1 MSYNTYQKFNTFGQL
16 RSIMLGSYFYPE
28 FFASIK
34 DARIRE
40 PLMRMSHEINEDLE
54 VFEHVLKDYG
64 CTVIR
69 ADNPTG
75 HFDVDNVYIP
85 PLQVRNSHTAIGDT
99 MYQLNSDF
107 YNPVTPVLKKYC
119 PNVIDLVGQNDK
131 FYSTSMTAASNNYN
145 QEKDIW
151 YSHSKFKELAGSSW
165 PLYQDYVNGVQSN
178 DPIIIEE
185 MSSFQQA
192 LEYETK
198 EMGPLQGPNVI
209 NTNHTIYV
217 DAPEYCD
224 YTKWLAEHIKDSRP
238 IKQFTSKAGHI
249 DGCFAVLGN
258 NVILGIDPLIDY
270 KKYFPDYTVIGI
282 PPGEYQNLITEFKLM
297 KEKVNGKWWLA
308 GEEYNDEFITFVEN
322 NLKPWVGYIAESV
335 FDVNVLALDANTICV
350 SNITP
355 VVKEKLRQHNIEC
368 IVVPWRHRFFVDGG
382 LHCIT
387 LDLYR
392 DR

>member
-1 MSYNTYQKFNTFGQL
+1 MSYNTYQKFNTYGQL
-16 RSIMLGSYFYPE
+16 RSVMLGAYAYPE
-28 FFASIK
+28 FFSKIK
-34 DARIRE
+34 QSHIRE

-54 VFEHVLKDYG
+54 IFEKTLRDYG

-69 ADNPTG
+69 ADSPTG
-75 HFDVDNVYIP
+75 YFDTNNSYVP
-85 PLQVRNSHTAIGDT
+85 PLHVRNSHTVIGNT

-107 YNPVTPVLKKYC
+107 YNPITPILKKYC
-119 PNVIDLVGQNDK
+119 TDFVDLVDQNDK
-131 FYSTSMTAASNNYN
+131 FYSTSMSSASNNYN
-145 QEKDIW
+145 HEKDTW
-151 YSHSKFKELAGSSW
+151 YSHSKYVELAGSSW
-165 PLYQDYVNGVQSN
+165 PLYQDYVNGVRCI
-178 DPIIIEE
+178 DPNIIEE
-185 MSSFQQA
+185 MASFQQT

-198 EMGPLQGPNVI
+198 EMGALQGPNVI

-224 YTKWLAEHIKDSRP
+224 YTKWLANHITDTRP
-238 IKQFTSKAGHI
+238 IKQFTSKAGHV

-258 NVILGIDPLIDY
+258 NVILGIDPFIDY
-270 KKYFPDYTVIGI
+270 KTYFSDYTVIGI
-282 PPGEYQNLITEFKLM
+282 PPGEYQTLITEFKSM
-297 KEKVNGKWWLA
+297 KDKVKGKWWLA
-308 GEEYNDEFITFVEN
+308 GEENNDEFINFVEN
-322 NLKPWVGYIAESV
+322 NLKSWVGYIAESV

-355 VVKEKLRQHNIEC
+355 IVKEKLRQHNIEC

>member
-1 MSYNTYQKFNTFGQL
+1 MNKYQKFNTYSKL
-16 RSIMLGSYFYPE
+16 RTVMLGTYFYPE

-34 DARIRE
+34 NSRVRE
-40 PLMRMSHEINEDLE
+40 PLMRMAHEINEDLE
-54 VFEHVLKDYG
+54 VFENTLKDFG

-69 ADNPTG
+69 PDVPVG
-75 HFDVDNVYIP
+75 QFDIDNVYKP
-85 PLQVRNSHTAIGDT
+85 PLHIRNAHTVIGDT
-99 MYQLNSDF
+99 MYQLNPDF
-107 YNPVTPVLKKYC
+107 YNAVTPVLKKYC
-119 PNVIDLVGQNDK
+119 PNVVDLLELNNK
-131 FYSTSMTAASNNYN
+131 FYLESMTAAANNYN

-151 YSHSKFKELAGSSW
+151 YSRSKYNELAGSSW
-165 PLYQDYVNGVQSN
+165 PLYEDYVKGARPN
-178 DPIIIEE
+178 DYSIANEIN
-185 MSSFQQA
+185 SFQQS

-209 NTNHTIYV
+209 NTNHSIYV

-224 YTKWLAEHIKDSRP
+224 YPNWLSQQINDSRP
-238 IKQFTSKAGHI
+238 IQQFTSKAGHV

-270 KKYFPDYTVIGI
+270 QHYFPDHTVIKI
-282 PPGEYQNLITEFKLM
+282 APGEYQNLIAEFKLM
-297 KEKVNGKWWLA
+297 KDKVKGKWWLA
-308 GEEYNDEFITFVEN
+308 GEEHNNEFIEFVED
-322 NLKPWVGYIAESV
+322 NLKSWVGYIAESV
-335 FDVNVLALDANTICV
+335 FDVNVLALDANTVCV

-355 VVKEKLRQHNIEC
+355 VVKEQLRQHNIEC

-392 DR
+392 DL